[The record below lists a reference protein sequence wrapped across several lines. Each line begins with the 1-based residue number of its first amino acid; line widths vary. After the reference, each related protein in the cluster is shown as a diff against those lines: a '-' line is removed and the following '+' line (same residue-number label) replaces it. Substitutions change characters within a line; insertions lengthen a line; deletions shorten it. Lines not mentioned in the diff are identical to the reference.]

1 MITPADVRRARVLV
15 VDDQPVN
22 VQLLEYLLKTTGYE
36 NVHSTTDPRQVVAL
50 HLKHRF
56 DLIILD
62 LHMPHMDGFQVME
75 ALKPLES
82 ESWLPVLV
90 VTAEPDKKLA
100 ALEAG
105 ARDFIG
111 KPLDTVEVMTRIR
124 NLLEV
129 RLMHRESREHGANLE
144 RTVRERTA
152 ALERFRRA
160 MDATTDG
167 IFLIDAASLALVD
180 VSDGACRM
188 LGFSREALLRI
199 DPVALGLTT
208 ADQLQRHLATN
219 GAAHESDIAETELLR
234 AGGEGAVPVEISWQ
248 WQEAGSSKLLIAV
261 ARDISERIH
270 AQQRLK
276 HLASYDALTG
286 LPNRTLFFQNL
297 REAIE
302 LAQDKAWRVAV
313 LFITLDRFKI
323 VNDSLG
329 PALGDELLRQFSNRL
344 VRVMDLRDSV
354 GRLGGDE
361 FAVVLNM
368 TREQEQEPVRVAN
381 EIRESLRTPFDLN
394 GQKAVLT
401 ASIGI
406 AMYPDDAL
414 EPGTLVKYADT
425 AMVRA
430 KEAGRDGYRFFTA
443 GMNVQVL
450 ARLDLELALRG
461 ALEGGQFVLH
471 YQPKLELNTGRVSGV
486 EALLRWNRPGHGLV
500 YPAEFVP
507 VLEETGMV
515 VRIGDWIVDEACRQ
529 IAEWNAQGVREVRVA
544 VNVSSRQFV
553 EGDLEGVVRGA
564 IERHGIEPGMLEL
577 ELTES
582 ALMTNAERTIEV
594 LERLKALGI
603 RIAIDDFGTG
613 YSSLAYLKRFPIDK
627 LKIDI
632 AFVRDIV
639 NNPDDAAIAL
649 AIISMAHSLHMQ
661 VIAEGVETRAQM
673 AYLRRNRCDEIQGFH
688 FSRALAPGQLA
699 QLVRKNREAPDMPA
713 ADDSN
718 VQTILVVDDD
728 VDTLSALH
736 RLFRRDNYRVLTASA
751 PAEAF
756 ELLALYRVQVVMCD
770 QRMPVMSGTE
780 FLSKVKEMY
789 PDTMRIILSGYTGVQ
804 TVLDSI
810 NRGAIYKFY
819 TKPWVDAELRDNVRL
834 AFRQYWMEHGPYD
847 DRKVPRTG

>member
-1 MITPADVRRARVLV
+1 MITPADVRRARVLI

-36 NVHSTTDPRQVVAL
+36 NVHSTTDPRQVVSL

-129 RLMHRESREHGANLE
+129 RLMHRESREYGAHLE

-152 ALERFRRA
+152 ALERFRSA

-167 IFLIDAASLALVD
+167 IFLVDAASLALVD

-208 ADQLQRHLATN
+208 AAQLERHLATN
-219 GAAHESDIAETELLR
+219 GAAHETDIVETELLR

-248 WQEAGSSKLLIAV
+248 WQEAGTSKLLIAV
-261 ARDISERIH
+261 ARDISERLQ

-276 HLASYDALTG
+276 HLASFDGLTG

-297 REAIE
+297 RERSSWRRTRPG
-302 LAQDKAWRVAV
+302 AWRCCSSRSTASRSST
-313 LFITLDRFKI
+313 IR
-323 VNDSLG
+323 SA
-329 PALGDELLRQFSNRL
+329 PALGDELLRQFSDRL
-344 VRVMDLRDSV
+344 VRVMRPARRRRPP
-354 GRLGGDE
+354 GR
-361 FAVVLNM
+361 
-368 TREQEQEPVRVAN
+368 RRVRRHPHHDARAAGRAAHVAN
-381 EIRESLRTPFDLN
+381 EIRESLRAPFDLN
-394 GQKAVLT
+394 GQQAVLT

-406 AMYPDDAL
+406 AMYPDDAVD
-414 EPGTLVKYADT
+414 PGTLVKYADT

-450 ARLDLELALRG
+450 ARLDLEAGAAQRARRQPVRAALPAEARTQYGPRVRGRG
-461 ALEGGQFVLH
+461 AAALAPARPRPG
-471 YQPKLELNTGRVSGV
+471 VSGRIR
-486 EALLRWNRPGHGLV
+486 AGAGRNRDGGAHRRLDHRRGLPPDRRV
-500 YPAEFVP
+500 A
-507 VLEETGMV
+507 G
-515 VRIGDWIVDEACRQ
+515 
-529 IAEWNAQGVREVRVA
+529 QGVRELRVA

-553 EGDLEGVVRGA
+553 EGDLEGVVRA
-564 IERHGIEPGMLEL
+564 ALERHGIEPGLLEL

-639 NNPDDAAIAL
+639 TNPDDAAIAL

-661 VIAEGVETRAQM
+661 VIAEGSRRAPRWPTCGATAATRSRVSTFRARCRPPSWPSWC
-673 AYLRRNRCDEIQGFH
+673 ARTARRR
-688 FSRALAPGQLA
+688 P
-699 QLVRKNREAPDMPA
+699 
-713 ADDSN
+713 
-718 VQTILVVDDD
+718 
-728 VDTLSALH
+728 
-736 RLFRRDNYRVLTASA
+736 
-751 PAEAF
+751 
-756 ELLALYRVQVVMCD
+756 
-770 QRMPVMSGTE
+770 
-780 FLSKVKEMY
+780 
-789 PDTMRIILSGYTGVQ
+789 
-804 TVLDSI
+804 
-810 NRGAIYKFY
+810 
-819 TKPWVDAELRDNVRL
+819 VRL
-834 AFRQYWMEHGPYD
+834 GRQQRPDHPGGGRRRRYAQRAAPP
-847 DRKVPRTG
+847 VPAR

>member
-1 MITPADVRRARVLV
+1 MITPAEVRRARVLV

-50 HLKHRF
+50 HLKYRF

-62 LHMPHMDGFQVME
+62 LHMPGMDGFQVME

-129 RLMHRESREHGANLE
+129 RLMHRASREHGANLE

-248 WQEAGSSKLLIAV
+248 WQEAGNSKLLIAV
-261 ARDISERIH
+261 ARDISERLQ

-344 VRVMDLRDSV
+344 VRVIGLRDSV

-361 FAVVLNM
+361 FALILNM

-394 GQKAVLT
+394 GQQAVLT

-406 AMYPDDAL
+406 AMYPNDAT
-414 EPGTLVKYADT
+414 EPSTLVKYADT

-515 VRIGDWIVDEACRQ
+515 VRVGDWIVDEACRQ
-529 IAEWNAQGVREVRVA
+529 IAEWNGQGVRELRVA

-553 EGDLEGVVRGA
+553 EGDLEGVVRAA

-594 LERLKALGI
+594 LQRLKALGI

-688 FSRALAPGQLA
+688 FSRALPAAQLA
-699 QLVRKNREAPDMPA
+699 QLVRRNHAAPDRPA

-736 RLFRRDNYRVLTASA
+736 RLFRRDNYRVLTASS
-751 PAEAF
+751 PTEAF

-789 PDTMRIILSGYTGVQ
+789 PDTMRIILSGYTGVNI
-804 TVLDSI
+804 VLDSI
-810 NRGAIYKFY
+810 NRGSIYKFY
-819 TKPWVDAELRDNVRL
+819 TKPWDDAELRDNVRL